1 VRKVVVWVSLS
12 ALVYSC
18 FAPWAEVTTFDGES
32 YLFGP
37 MSSVSGGGQLVLL
50 CAAAAAIGLFVRA
63 TRFAALSAL
72 TAAGLSALLG
82 YQMPG
87 NLLQLGYEAH
97 ATWGCFLA
105 IVSALV
111 LFVAVRGGTAGVG
124 GDTIAPDCPPTTR
137 RSPGSSYSAS
147 RSPRS

>member
-97 ATWGCFLA
+97 AMWGCFLA

-111 LFVAVRGGTAGVG
+111 LFLAARGGTRPA
-124 GDTIAPDCPPTTR
+124 DTIAPDRPWTTR
-137 RSPGSSYSAS
+137 RSPESSYSAS